1 MRAEEAIPS
10 RHPFRC
16 HHTPR
21 PAPGHGG
28 LIRGAEDRLA
38 GRVSGARP
46 AELASPRGRRCS
58 PDAPASPAPAPAP
71 GDPPGPVVPLPRLL
85 PGPRLCSV
93 SFPLPLS
100 SFCSALSGAPPL
112 ACSRESLSKCTPP
125 PILLSPMV
133 ASQPHT
139 TAQAETRLLLE
150 SPTPPPSLVLTPG
163 RFFCL
168 SNNSFLPN
176 KDSDNHLLNTL
187 PGPGGYI
194 LQPCLVFSLF
204 EV

>member
-125 PILLSPMV
+125 P
-133 ASQPHT
+133 
-139 TAQAETRLLLE
+139 
-150 SPTPPPSLVLTPG
+150 SLVLTPG